1 MSKFLSLLSG
11 LAYEYAQK
19 GITIQSV
26 CPGPVRT
33 DMLHSIFKEKLEN
46 PGIKFFAPNVQ
57 TYTASAMRTLGFS
70 SHTTGYWKH
79 AILCYLQ
86 NPVVDNIRNRRM
98 MYFIQKKGNEQKQKL
113 INKNENMSLISD
125 ENVNDCLI
133 ILNSG

>member
-46 PGIKFFAPNVQ
+46 PGFKFFAPNAQ